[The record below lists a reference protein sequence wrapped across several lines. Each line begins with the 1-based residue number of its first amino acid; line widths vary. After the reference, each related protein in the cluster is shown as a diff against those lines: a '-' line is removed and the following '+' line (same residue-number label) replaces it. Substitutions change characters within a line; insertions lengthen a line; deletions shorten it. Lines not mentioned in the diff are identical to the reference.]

1 MIMQTITL
9 PFISSI
15 KLRCSMK
22 KLFSIFLAIIL
33 TSCAYVPKVVHD
45 PDNRRCDLDT
55 KKRTLKLKEIGL
67 HSFHNC
73 PDCLIVAGLYSTA
86 TAIISGSIVLIGN
99 TVHWLEKQ
107 AKCGDVIKKK

>member
-1 MIMQTITL
+1 MKTL
-9 PFISSI
+9 V
-15 KLRCSMK
+15 
-22 KLFSIFLAIIL
+22 IIPLVLLL

-55 KKRTLKLKEIGL
+55 KKRTLKLNERGL
-67 HSFHNC
+67 YHFHNC

-107 AKCGDVIKKK
+107 AKCDDEVIKEK